1 MPKALF
7 HQALFNQSLLKKRM
21 PAQPMPA
28 IGAGARWRTRP
39 PGKGHRPSGLPP
51 LFALTPAE
59 VALIE
64 NVTR

>member
-28 IGAGARWRTRP
+28 IGAGEFSIDQAVYR
-39 PGKGHRPSGLPP
+39 
-51 LFALTPAE
+51 LFS
-59 VALIE
+59 
-64 NVTR
+64 R